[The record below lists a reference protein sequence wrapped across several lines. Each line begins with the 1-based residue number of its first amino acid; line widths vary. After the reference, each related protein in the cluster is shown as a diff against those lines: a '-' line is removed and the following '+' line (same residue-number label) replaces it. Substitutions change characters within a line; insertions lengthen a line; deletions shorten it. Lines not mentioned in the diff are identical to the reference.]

1 MKPLKVLHV
10 EDSSFDAELI
20 ARELKKTGFE
30 FEIKRVDSQIDFVNA
45 LQSYDMDLILCDHS
59 MYQFDSFQALKLFKE
74 SHKDVPFIL
83 VTGSVSED
91 FAVTILKQG
100 ADDYIIKENLTRLPS
115 SILNAL
121 EKKEAERKR
130 NEAEK
135 KILQAY
141 RLAEGVMEAAPDA
154 IVGLNERHHI
164 VLTNMK
170 TQTLFGFSRS
180 ELLRLSPGL
189 MFPELE
195 DGAILTDLFKNKSD
209 IEHRECIGAKKDGSF
224 FPAEVSTSFVDS
236 DQGVLL
242 VMSIRD
248 ITVRKRAEEE
258 LQQLNDALE
267 ENARKL
273 REINNELEQYAY
285 VVSHEL
291 QEPLR
296 MVSSFL
302 ALLKKNLGDDLN
314 PKAEKFLH
322 YAVDG
327 ANRMRKIVYDLLD
340 YSRIGRSSET
350 METVD
355 LNQILNEVESLY
367 RKQIS
372 DTQASIECEQL
383 PIIRTYPTLV
393 TLVFQNLLSNSL
405 KFIKKNT
412 NPQIIISCEE
422 HDLEWQFSFRDNG
435 IGLNPAYYD
444 KVFEMM
450 QRVNPEGLITGT
462 GMGLSITKK
471 VIEKL
476 GGQIWITSNPDGGTI
491 FNFTISKVQ

>member
-20 ARELKKTGFE
+20 ARELKKTGLE
-30 FEIKRVDSQIDFVNA
+30 LEIKRVDTQKDFASA
-45 LQSYDMDLILCDHS
+45 LISFGMDVILCDHS
-59 MYQFDSFQALKLFKE
+59 MYQFDSFEALRIFKE
-74 SHKDVPFIL
+74 SKIDVPFIL

-91 FAVTILKQG
+91 FAVTILQKG
-100 ADDYIIKENLTRLPS
+100 ADDYIIKENLARLPNAV
-115 SILNAL
+115 INAL

-154 IVGLNERHHI
+154 ILGLNEGKRI

-170 TQTLFGFSRS
+170 TQSLFGYSRS
-180 ELLRLSPGL
+180 ELLKVSPEL
-189 MFPELE
+189 MFPELVE
-195 DGAILTDLFKNKSD
+195 QSLLENMFKEKRD
-209 IEHRECIGAKKDGSF
+209 IEHKEYLGVKKDGSM
-224 FPAEVSTSFVDS
+224 FPAEISTSFVDS
-236 DQGVLL
+236 DQGVLM
-242 VMSIRD
+242 VISVRDISIR
-248 ITVRKRAEEE
+248 KQAEQE
-258 LQQLNDALE
+258 LQNLNDALE

-273 REINNELEQYAY
+273 REINSELEQYAY

-302 ALLKKNLGDDLN
+302 ALLKKNLGDELN

-340 YSRIGRSSET
+340 YSRIGRSSES

-355 LNQILNEVESLY
+355 LNQILTEVENLY

-372 DTQASIECEQL
+372 DTQATIECQQL
-383 PIIRTYPTLV
+383 PIIRTFPTLI

-405 KFIKKNT
+405 KFVRKDVHPKIE
-412 NPQIIISCEE
+412 ISYEE
-422 HDLEWQFSFRDNG
+422 HDLEWQFSFKDNG
-435 IGLNPAYYD
+435 IGLNPEYYD

-450 QRVNPEGLITGT
+450 QQVNHEGLVTGT

-476 GGQIWITSNPDGGTI
+476 GGQIWITENPDGGSI

>member
-1 MKPLKVLHV
+1 MKPLNVLHL
-10 EDSSFDAELI
+10 EDSTYDAELI

-30 FEIKRVDSQIDFVNA
+30 LEIKRVDTQSGFASA
-45 LQSYDMDLILCDHS
+45 LSSYDMDLILCDHS
-59 MYQFDSFQALKLFKE
+59 MYQFDSFEALRMFKE
-74 SHKDVPFIL
+74 SRKDIPFIL

-91 FAVTILKQG
+91 FAVTILKKG

-115 SILNAL
+115 AIINAL
-121 EKKEAERKR
+121 EKKDAERKR
-130 NEAEK
+130 FEAEK

-154 IVGLNERHHI
+154 ILGLNEGRHI

-170 TQTLFGFSRS
+170 TQSLFGYSRS
-180 ELLRLSPGL
+180 DLLKISPGL
-189 MFPELE
+189 LFPEFE
-195 DGAILTDLFKNKSD
+195 DDSIVNGLFEYKTDF
-209 IEHRECIGAKKDGSF
+209 EHRECVGVKKDGSM
-224 FPAEVSTSFVDS
+224 FPAEVSTSFVYS

-248 ITVRKRAEEE
+248 ISVRKQAEQE
-258 LQQLNDALE
+258 LQKLNDALE

-273 REINNELEQYAY
+273 REINSELEQYAY

-291 QEPLR
+291 QEPIR

-302 ALLKKNLGDDLN
+302 ALLKKNLGDNLN
-314 PKAEKFLH
+314 PKADKFLH

-327 ANRMRKIVYDLLD
+327 ANRLRKIVYDLLD
-340 YSRIGRSSET
+340 YSRIGRSTES

-355 LNQILNEVESLY
+355 LNQILTEVENLY

-372 DTQASIECEQL
+372 DTQASIESEQL
-383 PIIRTYPTLV
+383 PIIRTFPTLF
-393 TLVFQNLLSNSL
+393 TLVFQNLISNSL
-405 KFIKKNT
+405 KFVKKNVH
-412 NPQIIISCEE
+412 PKIQISCEE
-422 HDLEWQFSFRDNG
+422 HDLEWQFSFKDNG
-435 IGLNPAYYD
+435 IGLDPASYD

-450 QRVNPEGLITGT
+450 QRINPEGLVTGT

-471 VIEKL
+471 VVEKL
-476 GGQIWITSNPDGGTI
+476 GGQIWITENPDGGTI

>member
-10 EDSSFDAELI
+10 EDSTFDAELI
-20 ARELKKTGFE
+20 ARELAKTGLDI
-30 FEIKRVDSQIDFVNA
+30 EIKRVDNQEDYSKA
-45 LQSYDMDLILCDHS
+45 LHTFDMNLILCDHS
-59 MYQFDSFQALKLFKE
+59 MYQFDSFEALRMFKE
-74 SHKDVPFIL
+74 SHKEVPFIL

-91 FAVTILKQG
+91 FAVTILKKG

-115 SILNAL
+115 AILNAL

-154 IVGLNERHHI
+154 ILGMSEGNHI

-170 TQTLFGFSRS
+170 TQSLFGFTRS
-180 ELLRLSPGL
+180 ELLKISPGV
-189 MFPELE
+189 MFPELH
-195 DGAILTDLFKNKSD
+195 DDSVLANLFKDKSI
-209 IEHRECIGAKKDGSF
+209 IEHRECIGVKKDGSM

-242 VMSIRD
+242 VMSVRD
-248 ITVRKRAEEE
+248 ITVRKQAEQE
-258 LQQLNDALE
+258 LQKLNDALE

-273 REINNELEQYAY
+273 REINSELEQYAY

-302 ALLKKNLGDDLN
+302 ALLKKNLGEELN
-314 PKAEKFLH
+314 PKADKFLH

-340 YSRIGRSSET
+340 YSRIGRSSES

-372 DTQASIECEQL
+372 DTQASIESEQL
-383 PIIRTYPTLV
+383 PIIRTFPTLV

-405 KFIKKNT
+405 KFVKKGVH
-412 NPQIIISCEE
+412 PQIQITCEE
-422 HDLEWQFSFRDNG
+422 HDLEWQFSFKDNG
-435 IGLNPAYYD
+435 IGLDPAYYD

-476 GGQIWITSNPDGGTI
+476 GGQIWITENPEGGTI

>member
-1 MKPLKVLHV
+1 MKTLKVLHV

-20 ARELKKTGFE
+20 ARELNKTGLNL
-30 FEIKRVDSQIDFVNA
+30 EIKRVDNQPGFVNA
-45 LQSYDMDLILCDHS
+45 LETYDMDLVLCDHS
-59 MYQFDSFQALKLFKE
+59 MYQFDSFEALKLFKKSRKE
-74 SHKDVPFIL
+74 VPFIL

-91 FAVTILKQG
+91 FAVTILKDG

-115 SILNAL
+115 AVLNAL
-121 EKKEAERKR
+121 EKKDAERKR

-154 IVGLNERHHI
+154 ILGMSETGNI
-164 VLTNMK
+164 VLTNKK
-170 TQTLFGFSRS
+170 TQTLFGYSRS
-180 ELLRLSPGL
+180 ELLSIEPEL
-189 MFPELE
+189 MFPEMRDE
-195 DGAILTDLFKNKSD
+195 FKVAKMFSQKEV
-209 IEHRECIGAKKDGSF
+209 IEHKECVGVRKDGSM

-236 DQGVLL
+236 DQGILL

-248 ITVRKRAEEE
+248 ITIRKQAETE
-258 LQQLNDALE
+258 LQNLNDALE

-302 ALLKKNLGDDLN
+302 ALLKKNLGDELN

-350 METVD
+350 METID
-355 LNQILNEVESLY
+355 LNQILNEVVGLF

-383 PIIRTYPTLV
+383 PLIRTYPTLV
-393 TLVFQNLLSNSL
+393 TLVFQNLLSNGL
-405 KFIKKNT
+405 KFVPKDVHPHI
-412 NPQIIISCEE
+412 QITCEE
-422 HDLEWQFSFRDNG
+422 HDLEWQFNFKDNG
-435 IGLNPAYYD
+435 IGLDPTYYD

-450 QRVNPEGLITGT
+450 QRVNNEGLITGT

-476 GGQIWITSNPDGGTI
+476 GGQIWISANPDGGTI
-491 FNFTISKVQ
+491 FHFTISKVQ

>member
-20 ARELKKTGFE
+20 ARELHKTGLE
-30 FEIKRVDSQIDFVNA
+30 LEIMRVDTQSEFASA
-45 LQSYDMDLILCDHS
+45 LSSYDMDLILCDHS
-59 MYQFDSFQALKLFKE
+59 MYQFDSFEALRMFKE
-74 SHKDVPFIL
+74 SHIEVPFIL
-83 VTGSVSED
+83 VTGAVSED
-91 FAVTILKQG
+91 FAVTILQKG

-115 SILNAL
+115 AILNAL

-135 KILQAY
+135 RILQAY

-154 IVGLNERHHI
+154 ILGMNDANHI

-170 TQTLFGFSRS
+170 TQSLFGYSRS
-180 ELLRLSPGL
+180 ELLNISPGL
-189 MFPELE
+189 MFPDLE
-195 DGAILTDLFKNKSD
+195 DGSVLAMLFEDKSV
-209 IEHRECIGAKKDGSF
+209 IEHKECIGLKKDGSM

-248 ITVRKRAEEE
+248 ISVRKQAEQE
-258 LQQLNDALE
+258 LQKLNDALE

-273 REINNELEQYAY
+273 REINSELEQYAY

-302 ALLKKNLGDDLN
+302 ALLKKNLGEELN
-314 PKAEKFLH
+314 PKADKFLH

-340 YSRIGRSSET
+340 YSRIGRSSES

-372 DTQASIECEQL
+372 DNQASIECEQL
-383 PIIRTYPTLV
+383 PIIRTFPTLV

-405 KFIKKNT
+405 KFVKKDIH
-412 NPQIIISCEE
+412 PQIIITCEE
-422 HDLEWQFSFRDNG
+422 HDLEWQFSFKDNG
-435 IGLNPAYYD
+435 IGLDPAYYD

-476 GGQIWITSNPDGGTI
+476 GGQIWITENPDGGTV

>member
-10 EDSSFDAELI
+10 EDSTFDAELI
-20 ARELKKTGFE
+20 ARELSKAGLE
-30 FEIKRVDSQIDFVNA
+30 LEVKRVDSQLDFASA
-45 LQSYDMDLILCDHS
+45 LNTFDMDLILCDHS
-59 MYQFDSFQALKLFKE
+59 MYQFDSFEALRMFKE
-74 SHKDVPFIL
+74 SNKDIPFIL

-91 FAVTILKQG
+91 FAVTILKKG

-115 SILNAL
+115 AIINAL

-154 IVGLNERHHI
+154 ILGMNEGKHI

-170 TQTLFGFSRS
+170 TQSLFGYSRS
-180 ELLRLSPGL
+180 EILKISPGL
-189 MFPELE
+189 LFPELE
-195 DGAILTDLFKNKSD
+195 DESILTELFKDKSV
-209 IEHRECIGAKKDGSF
+209 IEHKECIGVKKDRSL

-236 DQGVLL
+236 DQGVML

-248 ITVRKRAEEE
+248 ISVRKQAEQE
-258 LQQLNDALE
+258 LQKLNDALE

-273 REINNELEQYAY
+273 REINSELEQYAY

-302 ALLKKNLGDDLN
+302 ALLKKNLGEELN
-314 PKAEKFLH
+314 PKADKFLH

-340 YSRIGRSSET
+340 YSRIGRSSES

-355 LNQILNEVESLY
+355 LNRILTEVESLY

-383 PIIRTYPTLV
+383 PIIRTFPTLI

-405 KFIKKNT
+405 KFVKKDIH
-412 NPQIIISCEE
+412 PKIQITCEE
-422 HDLEWQFSFRDNG
+422 HDLEWQFCFKDNG
-435 IGLNPAYYD
+435 IGLDPAYYD

-450 QRVNPEGLITGT
+450 QRVNPQGLITGT

-476 GGQIWITSNPDGGTI
+476 GGQIWITENPEGGTI